1 MNRQSDLIIE
11 TSNLNFGFHKG
22 KQILQD
28 LNIKVEKGAIYGFL
42 GPNGAGKTTTIRLLL
57 GLLRSSP
64 NAVRLFGTRL
74 SGNRLE
80 ILAKTGSLIEQP
92 SLYEHLS
99 GRENLEITRIIR
111 KVPAKRIAEVL
122 DLVKL
127 ADSANKKVKHYSLGM
142 KQRLGLALALLSGP
156 ELLVLDEPVNGLDPA
171 GIIETRQLLLDI
183 NRSSGVSIFLS
194 SHLLTEIE
202 KLVTHIGV
210 INKGRL
216 VFQGTIDHLK
226 EINKNQN
233 TIVIQTDNNAKATYL
248 LKDKYIIEQK
258 SQNTLE
264 IPFESKEQV
273 ASICKRL
280 VTEDISLYQV
290 NVSSKDLE
298 QTFIEIIEKYN

>member
-1 MNRQSDLIIE
+1 MKSQSELIIE
-11 TSNLNFGFHKG
+11 TSNLNFSFNQHEPTV
-22 KQILQD
+22 QD

-42 GPNGAGKTTTIRLLL
+42 GPNGSGKTTTIRLLL
-57 GLLRSSP
+57 GLLPSHASMI
-64 NAVRLFGTRL
+64 RLFGKPL
-74 SGNRLE
+74 SGNRID
-80 ILAKTGSLIEQP
+80 ILSKTGSLIEQP

-111 KVPAKRIAEVL
+111 KVDANRIAESL

-127 ADSANKKVKHYSLGM
+127 SNAADKKVKTYSLGM
-142 KQRLGLALALLSGP
+142 KQRLGLALALLSDP
-156 ELLVLDEPVNGLDPA
+156 ELLILDEPVNGLDPA

-216 VFQGTIDHLK
+216 IFQGTVDELK

-233 TIVIQTDNNAKATYL
+233 AIRLQTDNNSKAIFL
-248 LKDKYIIEQK
+248 LKDKYHVLQK
-258 SQNTLE
+258 QQNTLE
-264 IPFESKEQV
+264 IPYESKEQV
-273 ASICKRL
+273 ASICKWL
-280 VTEDISLYQV
+280 VTEDIKLYEV
-290 NVSSKDLE
+290 AISRKDLE
-298 QTFIEIIEKYN
+298 QTFIEIIAKNN